1 MQRRSKCNSPPINGQ
16 CTNRCM
22 VVRCSAVLM
31 WQLKSY
37 NRLVQAVPLK
47 YFQFLYNLQC
57 LHVIFFLYDLP
68 VFARAILH
76 PRKNFWV
83 GHYVL
88 LTKVKMKSL
97 VSGTEAQL
105 TVVSSRSSLASRHVA

>member
-57 LHVIFFLYDLP
+57 LHVIFFSVRLACVCSCYSAPQEKFLGRPLRTVNEGKDEI
-68 VFARAILH
+68 ARERNRSAI
-76 PRKNFWV
+76 NCSQF
-83 GHYVL
+83 
-88 LTKVKMKSL
+88 S
-97 VSGTEAQL
+97 
-105 TVVSSRSSLASRHVA
+105 